1 MRVILDIIRKFKI
14 LFFDILYLH
23 MRIEELKSFTREKSN
38 YDKNGFC
45 FINNFVDQNGI
56 DNLIKYLNEIVDY
69 LVINGDEGSYIN
81 YANKEKK
88 IVNSVHRLE
97 EIKHQGLTDLIK
109 RYNFESLADYLI
121 GEKCTLFSI
130 QAFLKPPGIGLRTPA
145 HQDNAYWCHDGNGG
159 LTIWVSFDKA
169 GKFNG
174 MMKYAI
180 NSNKNL
186 MTHLSSQDTP
196 GSSLIIPE
204 SELRSFQWSQPE
216 MNPGDIAIHDGL
228 VIHCSELNKSDKPR
242 RGFLLN
248 YRSTKCKR
256 NLNKYEI
263 YLKNLEKI
271 NKRS

>member
-1 MRVILDIIRKFKI
+1 MRNKEIS
-14 LFFDILYLH
+14 
-23 MRIEELKSFTREKSN
+23 SFLLEKAN
-38 YDKNGFC
+38 FDKNGFC
-45 FINNFVDQNGI
+45 FINDYVDKNGI
-56 DNLIKYLNEIVDY
+56 NDLIGYLDEIVDY
-69 LVINGDEGSYIN
+69 LIANGDEGSYIN

-88 IVNSVHRLE
+88 IVNSVHRIE
-97 EIKHQGLTDLIK
+97 EIKHQGLTNLIK

-130 QAFLKPPGIGLRTPA
+130 QAFLKPAGIGLKTPA
-145 HQDNAYWCHDGNGG
+145 HQDNAYWCHNGNGG

-169 GKFNG
+169 GNFNG

-186 MTHLSSQDTP
+186 IKHRSSEDTP

-204 SELRSFQWSQPE
+204 SELKSFQWSQPE
-216 MNPGDIAIHDGL
+216 INPGDIAIHDGL
-228 VIHCSELNKSDKPR
+228 VIHCSEVNKSDRPR

-248 YRSTKCKR
+248 YRSNKCKR
-256 NLNKYEI
+256 NFKKYKI

-271 NKRS
+271 HNRT